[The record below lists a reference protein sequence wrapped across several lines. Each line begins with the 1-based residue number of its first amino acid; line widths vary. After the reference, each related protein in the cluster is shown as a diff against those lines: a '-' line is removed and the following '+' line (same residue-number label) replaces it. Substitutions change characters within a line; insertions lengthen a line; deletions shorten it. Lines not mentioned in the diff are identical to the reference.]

1 MNIGIIG
8 LGFMGGSLAKSLT
21 KLEEVNKI
29 IAYDL
34 DLNSLIKAKD
44 DGVITDYADS
54 IDNNFSNLDI
64 IFLCTPVKFVK
75 LYAKQLEKIVK
86 KDCIITDIGSTK
98 KEVLED
104 VKNLNI
110 NFIGG
115 HPMIGSERSGYETSI
130 DYLFE
135 NSFYILTQKD
145 NNQQVAILRNLIR
158 SIGAIPVIIDQ
169 EKHYYITA
177 VISHVPH
184 VVATALV
191 NLVKNLDDKNETMK
205 MLAAGGFKDTTRI
218 ASSDPIMWQHIC
230 MTNKEEISQILDILI
245 NNLQSFKNTLDKSD
259 KDSIFNY
266 FSDAKTYRDS
276 FITKKINGQIL
287 PYLNVKIKDE
297 SGSIAKT
304 ISLIADKNISIKNIG
319 IVNNREQND
328 GVLNI
333 VFATYEDLNKA
344 SDILEENNYDIT
356 KSE

>member
-44 DGVITDYADS
+44 DGVISDYTNS

-64 IFLCTPVKFVK
+64 VFLCTPVKFVK

-145 NNQQVAILRNLIR
+145 SKQQITILKDLIKN
-158 SIGAIPVIIDQ
+158 IGAIPVIID
-169 EKHYYITA
+169 ETKHDYITA

-184 VVATALV
+184 VVAAALV
-191 NLVKNLDDKNETMK
+191 NLVRSLDDKNETMK

-230 MTNKEEISQILDILI
+230 ITNKEEISQILDILI
-245 NNLQSFKNTLDKSD
+245 KNLQSFKNTLDQSD
-259 KDSIFNY
+259 KDAIFNY

-287 PYLNVKIKDE
+287 PYLNVKIRDE

-344 SDILEENNYDIT
+344 SDILKENNYDIT

>member
-8 LGFMGGSLAKSLT
+8 LGFMGGSLAKSLS
-21 KLEEVNKI
+21 KLEDVNKI

-34 DLNSLIKAKD
+34 NLDSLKKAKD
-44 DGVITDYADS
+44 DHIISDYTTS
-54 IDNNFSNLDI
+54 IDNNFSDLDI
-64 IFLCTPVKFVK
+64 VFLCTPVKFIRF
-75 LYAKQLEKIVK
+75 YAEQLENIVK
-86 KDCIITDIGSTK
+86 KDCIITDIGSNK
-98 KEVLED
+98 KEVLKD
-104 VKNLNI
+104 VENLNI

-115 HPMIGSERSGYETSI
+115 HPMIGSERSGYATSI

-135 NSFYILTQKD
+135 NSFYILTKK
-145 NNQQVAILRNLIR
+145 NNEKQINILQSLIK

-169 EKHYYITA
+169 EKHDYITA

-184 VVATALV
+184 VVAASLV

-230 MTNKEEISQILDILI
+230 MTNKDEVSQVLDILI
-245 NNLQSFKNTLDKSD
+245 NNLQSFKNTLDKYD
-259 KDSIFNY
+259 EDAIFNY

-287 PYLNVKIKDE
+287 PYLNVKIRDE

-319 IVNNREQND
+319 IINNREQND

-344 SDILEENNYDIT
+344 SNILKENNYDIT

>member
-8 LGFMGGSLAKSLT
+8 LGFMGGSLAKSLS
-21 KLEEVNKI
+21 KLATVNKI

-34 DLNSLIKAKD
+34 DFTSLQKAKSD
-44 DGVITDYADS
+44 KVITDFADS

-64 IFLCTPVKFVK
+64 VFLCTPVKFIKFYVEK
-75 LYAKQLEKIVK
+75 LEKVVK

-104 VKNLNI
+104 VKNFDI

-145 NNQQVAILRNLIR
+145 SNQQINILKDLIK
-158 SIGAIPVIIDQ
+158 SIGAIPVIID
-169 EKHYYITA
+169 ENKHDYITA

-184 VVATALV
+184 IVAAALV
-191 NLVKNLDDKNETMK
+191 NLVKSLDDKNETMK

-230 MTNKEEISQILDILI
+230 MTNRDEISQILGILI
-245 NNLQSFKNTLDKSD
+245 ANLQSFKITLDKYD
-259 KDSIFNY
+259 KDFIFNY
-266 FSDAKTYRDS
+266 FYDAKAYRDS

-287 PYLNVKIKDE
+287 PYLNVKIRDE

-344 SDILEENNYDIT
+344 SDILKENNYDFT